1 MKSLNRSSLI
11 ALLITLSLGA
21 SLLTACGGR
30 GASLQ
35 VTAKPPAT
43 AIRQATAAPP
53 ATLAPQLATAAPQS
67 TVPQPTALSTTTVST
82 IAPSATVVPAAAT
95 ASPDTSGDALEQLLQ
110 KLDTANSASDN
121 LGDVPEIK

>member
-1 MKSLNRSSLI
+1 MKSLTRSSLL
-11 ALLITLSLGA
+11 ALFITLILGA

-43 AIRQATAAPP
+43 AIRQATAAP
-53 ATLAPQLATAAPQS
+53 QLATAAPHN
-67 TVPQPTALSTTTVST
+67 TAPQPTALPATAVPAVAPTAT
-82 IAPSATVVPAAAT
+82 IAPAAAT

-110 KLDTANSASDN
+110 KLDTANSTGDSLSD
-121 LGDVPEIK
+121 VSEIK